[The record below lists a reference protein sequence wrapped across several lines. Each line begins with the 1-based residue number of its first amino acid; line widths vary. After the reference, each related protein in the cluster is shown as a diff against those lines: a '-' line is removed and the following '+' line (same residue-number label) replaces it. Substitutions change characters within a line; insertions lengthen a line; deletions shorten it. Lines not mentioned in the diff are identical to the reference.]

1 MCRFRQQAVL
11 ACTMSIF
18 LLIITAGF
26 ASAQDVPS
34 HTQVSPAPIGGF
46 DFPTQ
51 LTFFA
56 SLASDTNGIIANVT
70 QGNFSNARTLL
81 ANYNSTI
88 DSLNTAVNASQGGT
102 AIPAMTA
109 SRDDFATFIKDAQRF
124 NDLYVNETS
133 LISAATPTNAS
144 ITNALEMQ
152 TLNATLKGLQS
163 TIEGRNADIY
173 GAAVNNGL
181 NLAQYG
187 NSTALFTAYATQV
200 DSRLANVTTNV
211 FSTPTLTLREN
222 TGHGTYGAAIVL
234 AGGLL
239 NGQTGIRNS
248 PVAVLVDNATV
259 ATVRTNANGSFA
271 YPLTINTIAPGTHV
285 ASATFAPANVPYNP
299 AQSAPL
305 NFSVATS
312 PVTNTLSFLSGG
324 IALGSDL
331 QAQGQ
336 LMTPNGPVTNATV
349 ALNVGGTDIAQTQ
362 TDQNGTYAFSV
373 PASGLYLPALLNPTT
388 AYTVFE
394 PSGQPL
400 GRTVSTAAQ
409 LSADPTAVY
418 GIIAAFTLIVLLG
431 IVLYSRGYGRRAP
444 SAEAAPAEPLPRE
457 GRPARPA
464 ARPETVAPP
473 KVAEVEPVIDW
484 NAARDRARDAFG
496 QGDDE
501 LATTTLFDAAVASL
515 SATAHVR
522 IAAQMT
528 HSEKSWA
535 IQAALPD
542 ASAPLRELTT
552 AYELANYGGRSF
564 TQARRD
570 AALSAYDSLRR
581 HVKSP
586 EGRP

>member
-1 MCRFRQQAVL
+1 MCRFKQQALL
-11 ACTMSIF
+11 ACTIAVF
-18 LLIITAGF
+18 LLIITAGC

-34 HTQVSPAPIGGF
+34 HTQVSPAPGGGF
-46 DFPTQ
+46 DFPAQ
-51 LTFFA
+51 LTFFT
-56 SLASDTNGIIANVT
+56 SLATDANGIIANVT

-88 DSLNTAVNASQGGT
+88 DSLNAAVNASQGGT
-102 AIPAMTA
+102 AIPAVTA

-144 ITNALEMQ
+144 IANALEMQ

-181 NLAQYG
+181 NLSQYG

-234 AGGLL
+234 AGSLL

-285 ASATFAPANVPYNP
+285 ASATFAPAKAPYNP

-305 NFSVATS
+305 NFTVAKS
-312 PVTNTLSFLSGG
+312 PVTNTLSFLSSG

-373 PASGLYLPALLNPTT
+373 PASGLYLPALFNPTT

-400 GRTVSTAAQ
+400 GRTVSAAAQ
-409 LSADPTAVY
+409 ISADATAVY
-418 GIIAAFTLIVLLG
+418 GIIVAFTLIALFG

-444 SAEAAPAEPLPRE
+444 SAKAAPAEAPPRE
-457 GRPARPA
+457 ERPARPV
-464 ARPETVAPP
+464 ARPETAAPP
-473 KVAEVEPVIDW
+473 EAAELEPAIDW

>member
-1 MCRFRQQAVL
+1 M
-11 ACTMSIF
+11 
-18 LLIITAGF
+18 
-26 ASAQDVPS
+26 PS
-34 HTQVSPAPIGGF
+34 GGF
-46 DFPTQ
+46 NFPTQ
-51 LTFFA
+51 LTSFA
-56 SLASDTNGIIANVT
+56 SLASDANGIIANVT
-70 QGNFSNARTLL
+70 QGNFSNAAALL
-81 ANYNSTI
+81 ANYNSTVGN
-88 DSLNTAVNASQGGT
+88 LTASVSASQGGT
-102 AIPAMTA
+102 VTAAMLA
-109 SRDDFATFIKDAQRF
+109 SRDDFATFINDAQRY
-124 NDLYVNETS
+124 NVLYVNETS
-133 LISAATPTNAS
+133 QLPAAISSNGS
-144 ITNALEMQ
+144 IANALEMR
-152 TLNATLKGLQS
+152 TLNTTFTGLQS
-163 TIEGRNADIY
+163 TIEGQNADIY
-173 GAAVNNGL
+173 GVAVDNGL

-187 NSTALFTAYATQV
+187 NSTALFQAYATQV
-200 DSRLANVTTNV
+200 SGRLSNVTTNV
-211 FSTPTLTLREN
+211 FTTPTITLGEN
-222 TGHGTYGAAIVL
+222 RNNGTYGNAIALAGSLL
-234 AGGLL
+234 AGG
-239 NGQTGIRNS
+239 TGIPNG
-248 PVAVLVDNATV
+248 PVTILVDNATV
-259 ATVRTNANGSFA
+259 ATVSTKATGSYA
-271 YPLTINTIAPGTHV
+271 YDVPIDTITPGTHV
-285 ASATFAPANVPYNP
+285 VFATFGPANGPYNP
-299 AQSAPL
+299 VQSPKL

-312 PVTNTLSFLSGG
+312 PVTNTLSSLSGS
-324 IALGSDL
+324 IALGSNL

-373 PASGLYLPALLNPTT
+373 PASGLYLPALLASTT
-388 AYTVFE
+388 AYTVFA

-400 GRTVSTAAQ
+400 GRAVSTAAQ
-409 LSADPTAVY
+409 LSSDPTAVY
-418 GIIAAFTLIVLLG
+418 GIIAAFTLIALIG

-444 SAEAAPAEPLPRE
+444 SAEVAPAEAPLRE

-473 KVAEVEPVIDW
+473 TAAEVEPVINW
-484 NAARDRARDAFG
+484 NATRARARAAFG

-542 ASAPLRELTT
+542 ASVPLRELTT

-564 TQARRD
+564 THAQRD
-570 AALSAYDSLRR
+570 AALSAYDSLHR